1 MKATV
6 PRLRSA
12 HSHHRRSE
20 PMLALDKHRSSL
32 VPFSWPHY
40 LICAISDL
48 HSKLGR
54 SRLTVSRGRRQAKSA
69 DLLGAWTTLKSFTAT
84 EDDVARRQSCVGVGP
99 ERKLPL

>member
-54 SRLTVSRGRRQAKSA
+54 SRLLGYQASPKGKAWFCQDCYAANRQQRKEASKECR
-69 DLLGAWTTLKSFTAT
+69 L
-84 EDDVARRQSCVGVGP
+84 ARSMDHAEIVYGH
-99 ERKLPL
+99 